1 MTTELQPTLQNTIEL
16 PSPNMPLKV
25 LASTTGLHI
34 ESPLTF
40 EEWSGIAPRLGSSMR
55 SLSFVIGD
63 WLVYGEDTFEKQL
76 LLPGMEDDHSD
87 SPRISEARYKAAR
100 DATGIDRAVLTHYA
114 YVSRRVP
121 PAHRNEHLSWEHHK
135 AVARLRPS
143 EQREWLERA
152 ASTEDRLTSRRLR
165 VSIVRGEVV
174 PAERLAA
181 PPAEQG
187 VLTHIP
193 SINRLGAWWNT
204 IGGVDWLRTRSTQ
217 QVSAILR
224 DFQPVT
230 SIIEALKTHLQF
242 KQ

>member
-1 MTTELQPTLQNTIEL
+1 MTTEIQPTLQNTTEL
-16 PSPNMPLKV
+16 PSPTMPLKV

-40 EEWSGIAPRLGSSMR
+40 EEWSAIAPRLGSSMR
-55 SLSFVIGD
+55 SLAFVIGD

-152 ASTEDRLTSRRLR
+152 ASPDDRLTSRRLR

>member
-1 MTTELQPTLQNTIEL
+1 MTTELAPIPTL
-16 PSPNMPLKV
+16 PPKV
-25 LASTTGLHI
+25 RASSTGLHI
-34 ESPLTF
+34 ERELTF
-40 EEWSGIAPRLGSSMR
+40 EEWSALAPPIGDSLR
-55 SLSFVIGD
+55 SLAFVIGD

-76 LLPGMEDDHSD
+76 LLPGMQDDHSD
-87 SPRISEARYKAAR
+87 SPLIPEARYNAAR

-121 PAHRNEHLSWEHHK
+121 RELRNEHLSWEHHR

-152 ASTEDRLTSRRLR
+152 ASPNDRLTSRRLR

-193 SINRLGAWWNT
+193 SVNRLAAWWNT

-217 QVSAILR
+217 QVAAILR

-230 SIIEALKTHLQF
+230 SILEALKTHLQF

>member
-1 MTTELQPTLQNTIEL
+1 MTTEIQPTLQNTTEL
-16 PSPNMPLKV
+16 PSPTMPLKV

-87 SPRISEARYKAAR
+87 SSRIAKARYNAAR
-100 DATGIDRAVLTHYA
+100 DATGIDRAVLAHYA

-121 PAHRNEHLSWEHHK
+121 PTHRNEHLSWEHHK

-152 ASTEDRLTSRRLR
+152 ASPDDRLTSRRLR

-174 PAERLAA
+174 PTERLAA

-230 SIIEALKTHLQF
+230 SIIEALKNHLQF